1 MTPSPACIALIQSF
15 EQCRL
20 TAYMP
25 TPKDKPTIGWG
36 STGPDIHLGMTWT
49 QSQCDERFAADL
61 GKFAEG
67 VSAALTGET
76 SQNQFDAMVSL
87 AYNIGLGAY
96 RASTLL
102 RLHNAGDFTAA
113 DAQFAVWNKQAGK
126 VLQGLVRRRAA
137 EAAMY
142 RGNQA
147 APA

>member
-1 MTPSPACIALIQSF
+1 MTPSPACIALVKSF

-20 TAYMP
+20 TAYLP
-25 TPKDKPTIGWG
+25 TPNDRPTIGWG
-36 STGPDIHLGMTWT
+36 TTGTDIRLGMTWT
-49 QSQCDERFAADL
+49 QSQCDGRFAADL
-61 GKFAEG
+61 DAFAGG

-87 AYNIGLGAY
+87 AYNIGAGAFKS
-96 RASTLL
+96 STLL

-126 VLQGLVRRRAA
+126 VLAGLTRRRAA

-142 RGNQA
+142 RGA
-147 APA
+147 